1 MDNLVKKVLD
11 SGGSITPLIIPSD
24 LTNGTG
30 LMNPSIYVDKGKLIL
45 NLRHVNY
52 TLYHCEGEQ
61 LFINR
66 WGPLSYLNPENDIH
80 LRTTNWLCELNDDL
94 TIKNWNKVDTSKL
107 DVEPVWEFIGLED
120 GRLVRWDDK
129 LYLCGVRRDTK
140 TNGEG
145 RMELSELKKHKEVK
159 RSRIEPPNNP
169 NSYCEKNWMPI
180 IDMPYHFVKWTNP
193 TEVVKVNPETN
204 TSETV
209 VLKEGVGE
217 FQNLRGGSQIIPYGD
232 DRICIIHEVDL
243 WKNKL
248 EQKDAKYTHRL
259 VIWDKDW
266 NIKHISEPFS
276 FMGGEIEFCCGL
288 AEYQDNLLI
297 TFGFQDNAAYILK
310 MPITFL
316 DNFIKNNKKLNGL
329 KLANC
334 ISLESSK
341 DRQSKTID
349 EFRKSGADVK
359 IIQAYDGRVT
369 DYQNNSIVEGLYLHQ
384 MDSGAIATVLSHLK
398 AIKDW
403 YTTTNED
410 YGFFC
415 EDDMLIS
422 NANNWL
428 FNWDNV
434 INNLPKGWKAIQ
446 LSVIKDIKESDMK
459 LNIRKWD
466 NWACGAYILSR
477 TYVKTIIDKY
487 YPNDKFILIND
498 NLIPLVEN
506 IIYGVENKDIY
517 TLPLFTE
524 DISFKSTFYPKFIDT
539 EYKNSQKSSADFIKN
554 WWEKIGKTK
563 TIKEL
568 CKIDY

>member
-11 SGGSITPLIIPSD
+11 SGGSITPLLIPSD

-159 RSRIEPPNNP
+159 RSRIEPPNDP

-248 EQKDAKYTHRL
+248 EQRDAKYTHRL

-288 AEYQDNLLI
+288 AKYQDNLLI

-316 DNFIKNNKKLNGL
+316 DNFIRNNKKLNGL

-349 EFRKSGADVK
+349 EFCKFGTDVK

-369 DYQNNSIVEGLYLHQ
+369 DYQNNPTVEGLYLHQ

-403 YTTTNED
+403 YNTTNED

-428 FNWDNV
+428 FNWDDV

>member
-1 MDNLVKKVLD
+1 MNNLVKKVLD
-11 SGGSITPLIIPSD
+11 SGGSITPLLIPSD

-159 RSRIEPPNNP
+159 RSRIEPPNDP

-248 EQKDAKYTHRL
+248 EQRDAKYTHRL

-288 AEYQDNLLI
+288 AKYQDNLLI

-316 DNFIKNNKKLNGL
+316 DNFIRNNKKLNGL

-349 EFRKSGADVK
+349 EFCKFGTDVK

-369 DYQNNSIVEGLYLHQ
+369 DYQNNPTVEGLYLHQ

-403 YTTTNED
+403 YNTTNED

-428 FNWDNV
+428 FNWDDV

>member
-66 WGPLSYLNPENDIH
+66 WGPLAYLNPENDIH

-107 DVEPVWEFIGLED
+107 DIEPVWEFIGLED

-145 RMELSELKKHKEVK
+145 RMELSELKKYKEVK
-159 RSRIEPPNNP
+159 RSRIQPPNDP
-169 NSYCEKNWMPI
+169 NSYCEKNWMPV

-193 TEVVKVNPETN
+193 TELVKVNPETN
-204 TSETV
+204 TSETII
-209 VLKEGVGE
+209 LKDGVGSHL
-217 FQNLRGGSQIIPYGD
+217 NLRGGSQIIPYGN

-248 EQKDAKYTHRL
+248 EQKDAKYNHRL

-266 NIKHISEPFS
+266 NIKHISESFS
-276 FMGGEIEFCCGL
+276 FMDGEIEFCCGL
-288 AEYQDNLLI
+288 AEYKGDLLI

-341 DRQSKTID
+341 DRQSKTVD
-349 EFRKSGADVK
+349 EFHKFGTDVK
-359 IIQAYDGRVT
+359 ITQAYDGRVT
-369 DYQNNSIVEGLYLHQ
+369 NYQNNPTVEGLYLHQ

-422 NANNWL
+422 NINNWL

-434 INNLPKGWKAIQ
+434 INNLPKNWKAIQ

-539 EYKNSQKSSADFIKN
+539 EYKNGQKSSADFIKN

>member
-11 SGGSITPLIIPSD
+11 SGGSITPLLISSD

-66 WGPLSYLNPENDIH
+66 WGPLAYLNPENDIH

-120 GRLVRWDDK
+120 GRLVRWNDK

-145 RMELSELKKHKEVK
+145 RMELSELKKHKEIK
-159 RSRIEPPNNP
+159 RSRIEPPNDP
-169 NSYCEKNWMPI
+169 NSYCEKNWMPV

-349 EFRKSGADVK
+349 EFCKFGTDVK

-369 DYQNNSIVEGLYLHQ
+369 DYQNNPIVEGLYLHQ

-403 YTTTNED
+403 YNTTNED

>member
-11 SGGSITPLIIPSD
+11 SGGSITPLLIPSD

-159 RSRIEPPNNP
+159 RSRIEPPNDP

-204 TSETV
+204 TSETII
-209 VLKEGVGE
+209 LKEGVGE

-248 EQKDAKYTHRL
+248 EQRDAKYTHRL

-266 NIKHISEPFS
+266 NIKHTSEPFS

-288 AEYQDNLLI
+288 AKYQDNLLI

-316 DNFIKNNKKLNGL
+316 DNFIRNNKKLNGL

-349 EFRKSGADVK
+349 EFCKFGTDVK

-369 DYQNNSIVEGLYLHQ
+369 DYQNNPTVEGLYLHQ

-403 YTTTNED
+403 YNTTNED

-428 FNWDNV
+428 FNWDDV

>member
-1 MDNLVKKVLD
+1 MNNLVKKVLD
-11 SGGSITPLIIPSD
+11 SGGSITPLLIPSD

-159 RSRIEPPNNP
+159 RSRIEPPNDP

-248 EQKDAKYTHRL
+248 EQRDAKYTHRL

-288 AEYQDNLLI
+288 AKYQDNLLI

-316 DNFIKNNKKLNGL
+316 DNFIRNNKKLNGL

-349 EFRKSGADVK
+349 EFCKFGTDVK

-369 DYQNNSIVEGLYLHQ
+369 DYQNNPTVEGLYLHQ
-384 MDSGAIATVLSHLK
+384 MDSGATATVLSHLK

-403 YTTTNED
+403 YNTTNED

-428 FNWDNV
+428 FNWDDV

>member
-66 WGPLSYLNPENDIH
+66 WGPLAYLNPENDIH

-107 DVEPVWEFIGLED
+107 DIEPVWEFIGLED

-145 RMELSELKKHKEVK
+145 RMELSELKKYKEVK
-159 RSRIEPPNNP
+159 RSRIQPPNDP
-169 NSYCEKNWMPI
+169 NSYCEKNWMPV

-193 TEVVKVNPETN
+193 TELVKVNPETN
-204 TSETV
+204 TSKTV
-209 VLKEGVGE
+209 LLKEGVGE
-217 FQNLRGGSQIIPYGD
+217 FQNLRGGSQVIPYGE

-276 FMGGEIEFCCGL
+276 FMGGEVEFCCGL
-288 AEYQDNLLI
+288 AEYNNELLI
-297 TFGFQDNAAYILK
+297 SFGFQDNAAFILK
-310 MPITFL
+310 MPTKYFDEMCKI
-316 DNFIKNNKKLNGL
+316 NNEKLLVKKLNGL
-329 KLANC
+329 NLVNC

-341 DRQSKTID
+341 DRQEKTIN
-349 EFRKSGADVK
+349 EFNKFEVNVK
-359 IIQAYDGRVT
+359 VIQAYDGRVT
-369 DYQNNSIVEGLYLHQ
+369 DYQNNPIVQGLYLHQ

-403 YTTTNED
+403 YNTTNED
-410 YGFFC
+410 YGVFC

-422 NANNWL
+422 NSNNWL
-428 FNWDNV
+428 FNWNDV
-434 INNLPKGWKAIQ
+434 INNLPKNWKAIQ
-446 LSVIKDIKESDMK
+446 LYVIKDVKESDMK

-466 NWACGAYILSR
+466 NWACGIYILSR
-477 TYVKTIIDKY
+477 TYAKKIIDKY
-487 YPNDKFILIND
+487 YPNDTFILIND

-506 IIYGVENKDIY
+506 IIYGPENKDIY

-524 DISFKSTFYPKFIDT
+524 DTSFKSTFYPKFSDT
-539 EYKNSQKSSADFIKN
+539 EYKNNQKLIADFIKK
-554 WWEKIGKTK
+554 W
-563 TIKEL
+563 
-568 CKIDY
+568 

>member
-11 SGGSITPLIIPSD
+11 SGGSITPLLIPSD

-80 LRTTNWLCELNDDL
+80 LRTTNWICELNDDL

-159 RSRIEPPNNP
+159 RSRIEPPNDP

-204 TSETV
+204 TSETII
-209 VLKEGVGE
+209 LKEGVGPH
-217 FQNLRGGSQIIPYGD
+217 QNLRGGSQIIPYGD

-288 AEYQDNLLI
+288 AKYQDNLLI

-316 DNFIKNNKKLNGL
+316 DNFIRNNKKLNGL

-349 EFRKSGADVK
+349 EFCKFGTDVK

-369 DYQNNSIVEGLYLHQ
+369 DYQNNPTVEGLYLHQ

-403 YTTTNED
+403 YNTTNED

-428 FNWDNV
+428 FNWDDV